1 MTEGEMSGIL
11 CPNDSDHGELSFG
24 EDYRD
29 CAQCGYVEPRPSI
42 HDRDTEPI
50 TKVVP
55 ICASD
60 NCEGEADVT
69 IVVKGQKRQ
78 VCDCCAE
85 AYYENLSMQH
95 NESHIIIDE
104 EREEGIDRG
113 GE

>member
-1 MTEGEMSGIL
+1 MDGEKSGVL

-42 HDRDTEPI
+42 HDADTKEI
-50 TKVVP
+50 VRVP
-55 ICASD
+55 VC
-60 NCEGEADVT
+60 EADGCERVSDDIT
-69 IVVKGQKRQ
+69 IVVGGQKRQ
-78 VCDCCAE
+78 VCDICAE
-85 AYYENLSMQH
+85 QHYANLDQQH
-95 NESHIIIDE
+95 IESNIIIDE